1 LRPADEPGGPFLGK
15 GAGSKT
21 SKIKPGKTGTPG
33 EKGEQDPEGN
43 SESRSKSKSVTHE
56 RPKIDGRPISR
67 STALISNPAWLRS
80 RSAGP
85 TRVAIMTS
93 CRPCSDT
100 SHGRLVDA
108 WTDWI
113 LERTD
118 HLLASD
124 QGPPLVVPLT
134 VTFSVRSIRPDLVL
148 REYERFYAR
157 LCRLLIKNYERPS
170 KRHLLPFAIA
180 FRDDP
185 STRPD
190 KYRERPSSL
199 AILSNHPTVAPHVHS
214 VLVVHPS
221 LADRFLEIAP
231 SLESVWRRIPVRTA
245 GPSTFCAPTYANRT
259 LRADV
264 LFALEIRELVRADP
278 VGDRSLVRTRI
289 RSLVEYCAKLGRRR
303 DVVDEDDLFVV
314 LPPEPGVGD
323 FRFGSVSGLE
333 PDVVTCPLSAIKS

>member
-1 LRPADEPGGPFLGK
+1 ME
-15 GAGSKT
+15 
-21 SKIKPGKTGTPG
+21 
-33 EKGEQDPEGN
+33 
-43 SESRSKSKSVTHE
+43 
-56 RPKIDGRPISR
+56 
-67 STALISNPAWLRS
+67 LISINSNHQLINGELSAWLRS
-80 RSAGP
+80 GSSAGP
-85 TRVAIMTS
+85 TMTS

-134 VTFSVRSIRPDLVL
+134 VTFSLGSIRPDSVL

-170 KRHLLPFAIA
+170 KHHLLPFAIA

-190 KYRERPSSL
+190 KHRERPSSL
-199 AILSNHPTVAPHVHS
+199 AVFSNHPSAAPHVHS
-214 VLVVHPS
+214 VLVVHPT
-221 LADRFLEIAP
+221 LVDRFLEIAP
-231 SLESVWRRIPVRTA
+231 TLETTWRRIPLRIA
-245 GPSTFCAPTYANRT
+245 ERIDAPTYVNRT

-264 LFALEIRELVRADP
+264 PFAVGIRELMRADP
-278 VGDRSLVRTRI
+278 LGSRSLARARI
-289 RSLVEYCAKLGRRR
+289 RRVVAYAAKLGRRG
-303 DVVDEDDLFVV
+303 VDDDADLFTV
-314 LPPEPGVGD
+314 LPTTSTTLIPRNLVLSVLMPRTVAA
-323 FRFGSVSGLE
+323 GSVKRLTKSEIASSDTLFSSG
-333 PDVVTCPLSAIKS
+333 